1 MMHSPLLQ
9 PSNWPYNYNN
19 FIEPSFSETSFLH
32 NNDLDMDIL
41 HMVDCSLASPVTSN
55 LTSPVTSSE
64 SSDDVFTVTNFP
76 TMGNIA
82 SFLFSPDQS
91 SVNLEL
97 EEFNPTEFSDVL
109 EWMEESENSFPS
121 QQQSFEQESPKA
133 SENSSIM
140 NSPEVSSISIQP
152 SQLVF
157 PNENMEV
164 DNHLTIPPLL
174 KAYSEAI
181 ENEQPELAQVISRR
195 VIDKVSLFGTTVERF
210 ACYLFQAFETHG
222 DSNYLHQESHKNYE
236 VIFKALYQI
245 LPYGKF
251 AHFSANNAILEA
263 IPADTEV
270 VHIIDFDLG
279 EGIQWPPL
287 IEAIGK
293 QVLVKITSIKSTDG
307 ETKFEETK
315 KRLSDYT
322 KAFGLNLKVEEME
335 IEKLV
340 TEVMKM
346 KGIGERKEFFAFN
359 CIAGLPHMGRKTRQ
373 QVNEFL
379 WAAKELI
386 GSPFGDSTC
395 GVITFGD
402 GEFYEESVGSYLGF
416 GSFFDMNSAKSHAL
430 LESIESHFPCHLRE
444 ARMAIECL
452 FVAPNLC
459 AQDWFSKWEE
469 SKEGLRFS
477 QLGLNGVRLSRENL
491 VEAKEL
497 VREGESLYEVKIE
510 GEYSNVMVLEFRGTP
525 LVKISSWR

>member
-1 MMHSPLLQ
+1 
-9 PSNWPYNYNN
+9 
-19 FIEPSFSETSFLH
+19 
-32 NNDLDMDIL
+32 MDIF
-41 HMVDCSLASPVTSN
+41 HMGDCN
-55 LTSPVTSSE
+55 LTSPATSSDSE
-64 SSDDVFTVTNFP
+64 SSNDVFTAANYP

-82 SFLFSPDQS
+82 SFLFSPDRT

-121 QQQSFEQESPKA
+121 QQHFFEEESPKA

-140 NSPEVSSISIQP
+140 NSSEVSSISNQP
-152 SQLVF
+152 SLLVF

-164 DNHLTIPPLL
+164 DSQLTIPPLL

-195 VIDKVSLFGTTVERF
+195 VIDKVSFFGTTVERF
-210 ACYLFQAFETHG
+210 AYYLFQAFETHG
-222 DSNYLHQESHKNYE
+222 DSNYLLQESYKNYE
-236 VIFKALYQI
+236 VIFKAWYQI

-263 IPADTEV
+263 IPMDTEV
-270 VHIIDFDLG
+270 VHIIDFNLG
-279 EGIQWPPL
+279 EGIQWPPV

-293 QVLVKITSIKSTDG
+293 QVLVKITSLKSIDG
-307 ETKFEETK
+307 EWRFEETK
-315 KRLSDYT
+315 KRLDDYA
-322 KAFGLNLKVEEME
+322 KAFGLNLKVKEME
-335 IEKLV
+335 LEQLV
-340 TEVMKM
+340 NEVMKM
-346 KGIGERKEFFAFN
+346 KEIGEGKEFFAFN
-359 CIAGLPHMGRKTRQ
+359 CIVGLPHTGRRKPRQ

-379 WAAKELI
+379 WVAKELVRI
-386 GSPFGDSTC
+386 PFGDSTC

-402 GEFYEESVGSYLGF
+402 GEFYEESVEGCLGF

-469 SKEGLRFS
+469 SREELRFS

-491 VEAKEL
+491 VETKEL
-497 VREGESLYEVKIE
+497 VREGESLYEVKVE
-510 GEYSNVMVLEFRGTP
+510 GENSNVMVLEFRGTP
-525 LVKISSWR
+525 LVKFSSWR